1 MMASTLTSEKRE
13 YYEEQERRAM
23 SEEENMGYRV
33 ELFIYDLSR
42 GIAKTMSPTL
52 LGKQIEGIWH
62 TGIVAYGR
70 EYFYGSSGIA
80 SCRPGGTILGDPD
93 RIEDLGESQV
103 PYQLF
108 LEYIFGLGEAT
119 YRPGAYDLFK
129 HNCNNFSDEVS
140 QFLCGHG
147 IPKHI
152 LQLPDEVLNTPLG
165 QVLSP
170 MLASMQ
176 VTATDPV
183 SGHSAATHGP
193 HRQQHPPPY

>member
-1 MMASTLTSEKRE
+1 ESHEW
-13 YYEEQERRAM
+13 EEDY
-23 SEEENMGYRV
+23 GYQV
-33 ELFIYDLSR
+33 ELYVYDLSKGLAR
-42 GIAKTMSPTL
+42 SMSPAL

-62 TGIVAYGR
+62 TGVVAYGR
-70 EYFYGSSGIA
+70 EYFFTSGGIE
-80 SCRPGGTILGDPD
+80 SCRPSGTILGEPD
-93 RIEDLGESQV
+93 RVEELGESQV

-119 YRPGAYDLFK
+119 YKPGAYDLFK

-165 QVLSP
+165 QMLSP

-176 VTATDPV
+176 VTSTDPL
-183 SGHSAATHGP
+183 SSSSSHHY
-193 HRQQHPPPY
+193 PPR